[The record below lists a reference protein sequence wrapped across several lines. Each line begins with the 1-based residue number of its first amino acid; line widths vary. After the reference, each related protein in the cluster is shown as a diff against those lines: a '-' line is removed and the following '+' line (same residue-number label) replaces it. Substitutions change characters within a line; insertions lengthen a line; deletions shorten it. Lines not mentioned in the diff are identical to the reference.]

1 MCPGNP
7 SLPLA
12 PLVGTSA
19 LFALCRWGKFK
30 ILVIA
35 EWPAR
40 SQVLNSLWAGAMGTR
55 VLPQSLGQWVG
66 LGLPGETVPVHP
78 RRWEHPLPDTSLHH
92 ALELEGSLILVP
104 RSEMGQHHSSLPSAP
119 ARSLWP
125 QSLAGPA
132 LWSLCLALLT
142 GRAAWL

>member
-12 PLVGTSA
+12 PLVGTTA
-19 LFALCRWGKFK
+19 LFALCGWGKFK

-35 EWPAR
+35 EWPAC

-55 VLPQSLGQWVG
+55 VLPQPLGQWVG

-78 RRWEHPLPDTSLHH
+78 CRWEHPLPDTSLHH
-92 ALELEGSLILVP
+92 ALKLEGSLILVP
-104 RSEMGQHHSSLPSAP
+104 HSEVGQQHSSLPSAP

-132 LWSLCLALLT
+132 PWSLCLALLT
-142 GRAAWL
+142 GWAAWL